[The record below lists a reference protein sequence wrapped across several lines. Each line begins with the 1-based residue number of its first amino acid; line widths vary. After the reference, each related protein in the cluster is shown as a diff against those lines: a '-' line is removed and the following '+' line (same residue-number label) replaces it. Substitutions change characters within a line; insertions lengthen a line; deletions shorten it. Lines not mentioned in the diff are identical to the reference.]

1 MLVMAYAFFEQT
13 HAIHRR
19 HRFANRLHTFVL
31 VAGSL
36 ALLALTAWA
45 IAGGVGMIYALIFG
59 GVSLLAARRVS
70 PSVVLRMY
78 KAKPVGPDLF
88 PAGHAIV
95 SELSRRAGLTRAPDL
110 YVVPSPLMNAFAVGR
125 RDASAIA
132 VTDTLVRSLTAREL
146 AGVLAHEITHIRNED
161 IKVMSLADV
170 VSRLTSTLSTIGIVA
185 VLFNLSG
192 FFPTVPWL
200 GVLAMIAAPTIGSL
214 LQLALSRT
222 REFDADYGAAMLT
235 GDPDGLSSALV
246 KLEGAHR
253 RRLEAMLLPAG
264 RMAEPSMLRS
274 HPPTAERVERLQ
286 ALKPTML
293 RPAPPVEPPAPR
305 IPVRTAPSP
314 VPRIPRRLIRRE
326 EERLRDWLSFAET
339 RPRVAPVVDGAEAD
353 HPGCADP
360 LHPPADRAPRI
371 RIGRGGVWW

>member
-1 MLVMAYAFFEQT
+1 MDVMAFAFFEQT

-36 ALLALTAWA
+36 ALLAVTAWA
-45 IAGGVGMIYALIFG
+45 IAGTTGIVYALIFG

-78 KAKPVGPDLF
+78 KAKPVGPDRF

-110 YVVPSPLMNAFAVGR
+110 HVVPSPLMNAFAVGR

-170 VSRLTSTLSTIGIVA
+170 VSRLTSTLSTIGIIA

-200 GVLAMIAAPTIGSL
+200 GILAMIAAPTIGSL
-214 LQLALSRT
+214 LQLALSRI

-235 GDPDGLSSALV
+235 GDPDGLSSALE
-246 KLEGAHR
+246 KLESAHR

-286 ALKPTML
+286 ALKPTL
-293 RPAPPVEPPAPR
+293 VRPPAQSDTVISSERPR
-305 IPVRTAPSP
+305 RTASS
-314 VPRIPRRLIRRE
+314 VPKIPRRE
-326 EERLRDWLSFAET
+326 EGRMRDWLAFAET
-339 RPRVAPVVDGAEAD
+339 RPPVSPVVDGVNAD
-353 HPGCADP
+353 HAGCADP

>member
-1 MLVMAYAFFEQT
+1 MNAMAFAFFEQT

-36 ALLALTAWA
+36 ALLAMTAWA
-45 IAGGVGMIYALIFG
+45 IAGTTGIVYALIFG
-59 GVSLLAARRVS
+59 GVSLFAARRVS

-78 KAKPVGPDLF
+78 KAKPVGPDRF

-95 SELSRRAGLTRAPDL
+95 AELSRRAGLTRAPDL
-110 YVVPSPLMNAFAVGR
+110 HVVPSPLMNAFAVGR

-132 VTDTLVRSLTAREL
+132 VTDTLVRSLTTREL

-170 VSRLTSTLSTIGIVA
+170 VSRLTSTLSTIGIIA

-200 GVLAMIAAPTIGSL
+200 GIVAMIAAPTVGSL

-286 ALKPTML
+286 ALKPTLL
-293 RPAPPVEPPAPR
+293 RTPPADNP
-305 IPVRTAPSP
+305 TARQAPLRRRVSP
-314 VPRIPRRLIRRE
+314 VPKIPRREQDRM
-326 EERLRDWLSFAET
+326 RDWLAFAET
-339 RPRVAPVVDGAEAD
+339 RPPVGPVVGATEAD
-353 HPGCADP
+353 CPGCAGP
-360 LHPPADRAPRI
+360 LHPPADHAPRI